1 MQYNS
6 FNEKE
11 LEILR
16 NAIDKVTKEEGS
28 KMVQSDDIK
37 KIINILENFLRS
49 NKTLCYGGTA
59 VNNILP
65 EEDRFYNRN
74 IEIPDY
80 DFFTFKPIELAK
92 KLANI
97 YFNNG
102 YQEVEAK
109 AGVHSGTYKVYVN
122 FIPIADITYL
132 DKNLFNN
139 LFKKSIKINAIN
151 YCPPNF
157 LRMAMYLELS
167 RPLGDISRWEKIFK
181 RLMLLNKNYPL
192 KGINCLNSDFQRDYE
207 GNIDDKNKI
216 HEIVKQS
223 AISQGLVFF
232 GGYAVSL
239 YGKYM
244 PFKYRKSIYNIPDFD
259 ILSEEPL
266 TSANIIREQLTYNN
280 FNNVKIIKKKPLGE
294 YIHEHYEIVVTINNK
309 IVDVIAYI
317 YKTQACYSYNKINI
331 NGSILKIAS
340 IDTILSLY
348 LIFIYADRPYYDV
361 NRLLC
366 MSEYLFK
373 VQFKNRLQ
381 QKGLLKRFSIDCYG
395 TQKTLEDI
403 RAEKAKTFRM
413 IKEQKLKPGSTQ
425 YDTYFLRYIPN
436 KTIVNNKKNNKLKKT
451 KKNKNTKK

>member
-1 MQYNS
+1 MEYNS

-16 NAIDKVTKEEGS
+16 NAIDKVTKKEG
-28 KMVQSDDIK
+28 KKNVQSDDIK
-37 KIINILENFLRS
+37 NIINILERFLRT

-65 EEDRFYNRN
+65 EQDRFYNRN

-80 DFFTFKPIELAK
+80 DFFTPKPIELAK

-97 YFNNG
+97 YYNNG

-109 AGVHSGTYKVYVN
+109 AGVHTGTYKVFVN

-132 DKNLFNN
+132 DKELFDN

-151 YCPPNF
+151 YCPPDF

-167 RPLGDISRWEKIFK
+167 RPLGDITRWEKIFK

-192 KGINCLNSDFQRDYE
+192 KGNNCLNLDFQRDYE
-207 GNIDDKNKI
+207 GNTEDTHKI
-216 HEIVKQS
+216 HEIVKES
-223 AISQGLVFF
+223 VISQGLVFF
-232 GGYAVSL
+232 GGYAVTL

-244 PFKYRKSIYNIPDFD
+244 PIKYRKTIANIPDFD
-259 ILSEEPL
+259 ILSDDPL
-266 TSANIIREQLTYNN
+266 TSANIIKEQLNYNN
-280 FNNVKIIKKKPLGE
+280 YNNVKIIQKKALGE
-294 YIHEHYEIVVTINNK
+294 YIDEHYEIVVTINNK

-340 IDTILSLY
+340 IDTILSFY
-348 LIFIYADRPYYDV
+348 LIFIYANRPYYDV

-381 QKGLLKRFSIDCYG
+381 QKGLLKRFSIECYG
-395 TQKTLEDI
+395 SQKTLEDI

-413 IKEQKLKPGSTQ
+413 IKEKKIKPGSKL
-425 YDTYFLRYIPN
+425 YDTYFLRYIPSKN
-436 KTIVNNKKNNKLKKT
+436 TVKDQKSNKKKTRKK
-451 KKNKNTKK
+451 